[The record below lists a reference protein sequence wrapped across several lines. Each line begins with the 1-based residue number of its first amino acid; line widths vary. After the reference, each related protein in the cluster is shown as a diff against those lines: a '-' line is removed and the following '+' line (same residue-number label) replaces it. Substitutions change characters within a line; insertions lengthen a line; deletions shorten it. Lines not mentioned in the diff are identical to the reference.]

1 MDVKNLKNYGVD
13 VASTAASLPPA
24 VREKME
30 AVSRRLVLKRVG
42 LFRALRLPGLIREEE
57 AKMRGVDLA
66 PLRARAL
73 DNDEFLSQTLSQV
86 AAFAAVARLA
96 GTEKAV
102 AIFEEIIREVG
113 VELWAAQAPAAA
125 DFKSCGD
132 AFAAFRAYFDATME
146 ANRRAGLLEYE
157 VVEDGDDAVQ
167 YDVSSCVFCELA
179 ERLGYPEAA
188 RNLCLADDVYFPD
201 ECRKIGA
208 RFIRAGTLAR
218 GDRRCDFRFE
228 RERGG
233 DAAPKTSKP

>member
-13 VASTAASLPPA
+13 VATTMASLPPA

-42 LFRALRLPGLIREEE
+42 LFRSLRLPGLIREEE
-57 AKMRGVDLA
+57 AKMRDVDLA
-66 PLRARAL
+66 PLRGRGLDKEEVRAGV
-73 DNDEFLSQTLSQV
+73 LSQV

-113 VELWAAQAPAAA
+113 AELWAAQAPAAA
-125 DFKSCGD
+125 DFKSGGD

-146 ANRRAGLLEYE
+146 ANRRAGVLEYD
-157 VVEDGDDAVQ
+157 VGEDGDDAVQ
-167 YDVSSCVFCELA
+167 YDVSSCVFLELA
-179 ERLGYPEAA
+179 ALLGYPEAA
-188 RNLCLADDVYFPD
+188 RHLCLADDVYFPD
-201 ECRKIGA
+201 ECRKIGL
-208 RFIRAGTLAR
+208 RFVRTGTLAR

-228 RERGG
+228 REPK
-233 DAAPKTSKP
+233 AAG